1 MVSQRLADA
10 SRLAPDPAAIAKAVC
25 GVQAQDSFAGTMQLR
40 VRSTRLTAEAV
51 ERAVAVDRSMVR
63 TWLMRGTLHLCA
75 AEDIRWLLGVFGPMN
90 ARREATRRK
99 QLGLDDSVCER
110 GVRVMRR
117 ALANGP
123 MTRHE
128 LRAEVIAKGVPIE
141 PVGQSMIHLLAYAA
155 HRGAIVLGPRRGR
168 DSLFV
173 LLDDWLPP
181 SLGPSGD
188 AALAELARRYF
199 AAYGPASVQDLATWS
214 GLPMA
219 AARHAMTSIAGELGE
234 FAGSIDGVMTLRTV
248 KAEAQ
253 SPGRQR
259 PEVRLLPH
267 FDTYL
272 LGYRRRDLMID
283 MTRIEWLN
291 EGGGGWIRP
300 MVCVDGWLVGGWR
313 LERGAREIVSTVRLF
328 EDSIAGMRRG
338 LDAEVRAIGEFLGV
352 PARWVP
358 GVPGN

>member
-1 MVSQRLADA
+1 
-10 SRLAPDPAAIAKAVC
+10 
-25 GVQAQDSFAGTMQLR
+25 
-40 VRSTRLTAEAV
+40 
-51 ERAVAVDRSMVR
+51 
-63 TWLMRGTLHLCA
+63 
-75 AEDIRWLLGVFGPMN
+75 
-90 ARREATRRK
+90 
-99 QLGLDDSVCER
+99 
-110 GVRVMRR
+110 
-117 ALANGP
+117 
-123 MTRHE
+123 
-128 LRAEVIAKGVPIE
+128 
-141 PVGQSMIHLLAYAA
+141 
-155 HRGAIVLGPRRGR
+155 
-168 DSLFV
+168 
-173 LLDDWLPP
+173 
-181 SLGPSGD
+181 
-188 AALAELARRYF
+188 
-199 AAYGPASVQDLATWS
+199 
-214 GLPMA
+214 
-219 AARHAMTSIAGELGE
+219 
-234 FAGSIDGVMTLRTV
+234 VMTLRTV

-283 MTRIEWLN
+283 MTQIEWLN